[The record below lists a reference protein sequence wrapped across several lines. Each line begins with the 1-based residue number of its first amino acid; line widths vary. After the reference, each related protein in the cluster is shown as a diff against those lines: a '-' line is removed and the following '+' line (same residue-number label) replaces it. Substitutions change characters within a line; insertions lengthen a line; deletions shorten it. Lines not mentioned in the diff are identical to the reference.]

1 MNESEATE
9 ELVFKH
15 YQELE
20 GLVKDGQMVNK
31 DKEAR
36 AREYVRLRKKFVE
49 EVFKQNE
56 IKENSKYGK
65 FILQTNEV
73 QFYLVK
79 FIFLRSFNLT
89 GNFEKELERLQLGAL
104 ISYLNVCA
112 QSDYDLNL
120 IADLKNYKDKRDA
133 LAHKMFSAQ
142 KLTISECD
150 NGIKIGDKII
160 QYLVDNLKSKQK
172 YMIKGSDKIFDFPKK
187 FNELADL
194 VESIKDRL
202 EKLEKSNL

>member
-1 MNESEATE
+1 MDESEVTK
-9 ELVFKH
+9 ELVFKRYH
-15 YQELE
+15 ELA
-20 GLVKDGQMVNK
+20 GLVRDGQMVNK
-31 DKEAR
+31 DKETR

-56 IKENSKYGK
+56 IKENSKYGR

-79 FIFLRSFNLT
+79 LIFLRSFNPT

-112 QSDYDLNL
+112 QNDSDLNL
-120 IADLKNYKDKRDA
+120 ITDLKSYKDKRDA

-142 KLTISECD
+142 KLTINECE

-160 QYLVDNLKSKQK
+160 QYLVESLKSKQK
-172 YMIKGSDKIFDFPKK
+172 HMIKGSDKISDFPKK
-187 FNELADL
+187 FNELANL

-202 EKLEKSNL
+202 EKLEKSKK